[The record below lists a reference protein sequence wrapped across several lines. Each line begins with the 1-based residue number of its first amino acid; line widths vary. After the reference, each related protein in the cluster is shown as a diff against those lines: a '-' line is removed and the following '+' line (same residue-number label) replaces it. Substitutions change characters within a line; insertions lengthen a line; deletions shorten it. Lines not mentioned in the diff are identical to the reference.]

1 MAPKRLRVQPPV
13 QANEAA
19 AMLMRRIVVRPMEDR
34 QSAGIVHQF
43 ATDLDAVA
51 GPDGTARR
59 DVDVVHDFNRTSGAR
74 DVEGLMLGVRSRAVE
89 EVRYRTDRT
98 GNINPH
104 RRHYHAREYGR
115 LVAAR

>member
-1 MAPKRLRVQPPV
+1 
-13 QANEAA
+13 
-19 AMLMRRIVVRPMEDR
+19 
-34 QSAGIVHQF
+34 
-43 ATDLDAVA
+43 
-51 GPDGTARR
+51 
-59 DVDVVHDFNRTSGAR
+59 
-74 DVEGLMLGVRSRAVE
+74 MLGVRSRAVE